1 MRDLH
6 LSKVDIDNL
15 SYAQVYVLMKCIK
28 EANKAVKDRESA
40 QKAMDQLK
48 IRPR

>member
-15 SYAQVYVLMKCIK
+15 SYAQVYIFMECIK
-28 EANKAVKDRESA
+28 ESNKAASDK
-40 QKAMDQLK
+40 QKSTVAMNQLRK
-48 IRPR
+48 